1 MMSQVDQARVEA
13 AITAAEAHTTG
24 EIFCIVATRKE
35 GHPDTVLAAAA
46 FAAFA
51 LPLAAVL
58 LGYRP
63 WAIGDD
69 WLSGPVSPYRVV
81 AAFIACQLAV
91 FAATAALVSLTS
103 LNRTLTPARHRHA
116 HLHQLAQDQFL
127 ARGLHETSAR
137 TGVLLLA
144 SPAERYAEVIADE
157 GIYAKVSP
165 NHWNTTLAALTQ
177 AARAGDLAGGFERA
191 IALAGGVLAEHFP
204 AAAHGPNQLPNRI
217 VEI

>member
-1 MMSQVDQARVEA
+1 MLSGADQARVEA

-24 EIFCIVATRKE
+24 EIFCIVATRKQ

-51 LPLAAVL
+51 LPFAAIL
-58 LGYRP
+58 LGFRP
-63 WAIGDD
+63 WALGDE
-69 WLSGPVSPYRVV
+69 WLIGPVSPYRVV

-103 LNRTLTPARHRHA
+103 LHRTLTPARIRHA

-165 NHWNTTLAALTQ
+165 DHWTTTIAELTG
-177 AARAGDLAGGFERA
+177 AARRGDLAGGFERA
-191 IALAGGVLAEHFP
+191 IALAGKVLAEHFP
-204 AAAHGPNQLPNRI
+204 ATAHVTNELPNRI

>member
-1 MMSQVDQARVEA
+1 MLSAADQARVEA
-13 AITAAEAHTTG
+13 AIGAAEAHTTG
-24 EIFCIVATRKE
+24 EIFCIVATRIQR
-35 GHPDTVLAAAA
+35 HPDTVLAAAA

-51 LPLAAVL
+51 LPFAAIL
-58 LGYRP
+58 LGFRP
-63 WAIGDD
+63 WALGDE
-69 WLSGPVSPYRVV
+69 WLVGPVSPYRVV
-81 AAFIACQLAV
+81 IALVACQLAV
-91 FAATAALVSLTS
+91 FAATAALVALTG
-103 LNRTLTPARHRHA
+103 LQRLLTPARHRHA

-165 NHWNTTLAALTQ
+165 DHWNTTIAALTQ

-191 IALAGGVLAEHFP
+191 IALAGAVLAEHFP
-204 AAAHGPNQLPNRI
+204 ASAHDRNELPNRI

>member
-1 MMSQVDQARVEA
+1 MLTQTDQARVEA

-46 FAAFA
+46 FAALAIPF
-51 LPLAAVL
+51 AAVL
-58 LGYRP
+58 LGFQP
-63 WAIGDD
+63 WALGDD
-69 WLSGPVSPYRVV
+69 WLPGPVAPILAI
-81 AAFIACQLAV
+81 AAFVACQLTV
-91 FAATAALVSLTS
+91 FAAAAALVALTP
-103 LNRTLTPARHRHA
+103 LQRLLTPARHRHA

-144 SPAERYAEVIADE
+144 SPAERYAEVIADA

-165 NHWNTTLAALTQ
+165 DHWNTTIAALTH

-191 IALAGGVLAEHFP
+191 IALAGAVLAEHFP
-204 AAAHGPNQLPNRI
+204 ATAHEANELPNRI

>member
-1 MMSQVDQARVEA
+1 MLSEGDQRRVEA
-13 AITAAEAHTTG
+13 AITSAEAHTTG

-46 FAAFA
+46 FAALAVPFA
-51 LPLAAVL
+51 AIL
-58 LGYRP
+58 LGFQP
-63 WAIGDD
+63 WAIGND
-69 WLSGPVSPYRVV
+69 WIDGPVSPYRVI
-81 AAFIACQLAV
+81 AALIACQLAV

-103 LNRTLTPARHRHA
+103 LHRTLKPARIRHA

-127 ARGLHETSAR
+127 ARGLHETKAR

-144 SPAERYAEVIADE
+144 SPVERYAEVIADE

-165 NHWNTTLAALTQ
+165 DHWRTTIAALTRT
-177 AARAGDLAGGFERA
+177 ARAGDLAGGFERA
-191 IALAGGVLAEHFP
+191 IGLAGAVLAEHFP
-204 AAAHGPNQLPNRI
+204 AAAHDTNELPNRI